1 VARKPIIAGNWKENL
16 THIEAIALVRK
27 LSYELKEEDYDRA
40 DVVVCPPYTSLR
52 SVQLVLEDEYI
63 PIALGAQNLFWEDEG
78 AYTGEISG
86 AFLKSLHCTY
96 VIVGHSERRKYF
108 AETDETVNKR
118 IEAALRNTLVPIVC
132 VGETL
137 EEREGGATEAVL
149 ERQVREGLAGYT
161 AVCEGLAGYTAEQI
175 GGMVVAYEPV
185 WAIGT
190 GRAATPED
198 ANETIAFIR
207 KTLGTVATDD
217 VAQQVRIQYGGSV
230 SAGNI
235 AQLMAQPEIDGALV
249 GGASLEAKSFAMIV
263 KF

>member
-1 VARKPIIAGNWKENL
+1 VARKPIIAGNWKMNM
-16 THIEAIALVRK
+16 THIDAITLVRK
-27 LSYELKEEDYDRA
+27 LSYELHEKDYDRV
-40 DVVVCPPYTSLR
+40 DVVVAPPYTSLR
-52 SVQLVLEDEYI
+52 SVQLVLEDEFI
-63 PIALGAQNLFWEDEG
+63 PIGLAAQNLFWEDEG

-86 AFLKSLHCTY
+86 VFLKALHCAY
-96 VIVGHSERRKYF
+96 AIIGHSERRKF
-108 AETDETVNKR
+108 FGETDETVNKR
-118 IEAALRNTLVPIVC
+118 IAAALRNALTPIVC

-137 EEREGGATEAVL
+137 EEREGEQTEAVL
-149 ERQVREGLAGYT
+149 ERQVRDGLTGYT
-161 AVCEGLAGYTAEQI
+161 PEQI

-198 ANETIAFIR
+198 ANETIGFIR
-207 KTLGTVATDD
+207 KTLGSVATDD
-217 VAQQVRIQYGGSV
+217 VAQAVRIQYGGSV